1 MRKLAELSELGFVR
15 ANLSLV
21 VHSWKGSLALLVEVV
36 NTCFGI
42 RFAESAGYFALEV
55 VGRSAWVAGY
65 FVVGGHFGADRS
77 ADDGCSAVVVVAVVV
92 ERFELGPE
100 RFGLDCFV
108 FDYFGSDCFGFDR
121 FELVRFEGVRF
132 EFDRFEPDRFA
143 VAFELCSYRAS
154 VGWCSEASLAY
165 CWFPLG
171 CRCLVDLVVGFFD
184 FDGNFGCLE
193 ILKGTCWTALAA
205 LWRLHSPELLQS
217 CFQ

>member
-42 RFAESAGYFALEV
+42 RFAESAGYFALQV
-55 VGRSAWVAGY
+55 VDHSAWVVGY
-65 FVVGGHFGADRS
+65 FVIGGHFGADRS
-77 ADDGCSAVVVVAVVV
+77 ADDGCSAVVVVV

-108 FDYFGSDCFGFDR
+108 SDYFGSDCFGFDR
-121 FELVRFEGVRF
+121 FELVHFEGVRF
-132 EFDRFEPDRFA
+132 EPDRFE

-171 CRCLVDLVVGFFD
+171 CRCLVDLVMEFSD
-184 FDGNFGCLE
+184 FDENFGCLE
-193 ILKGTCWTALAA
+193 ILKETCLTALAA
-205 LWRLHSPELLQS
+205 LWRLHSQELLQS